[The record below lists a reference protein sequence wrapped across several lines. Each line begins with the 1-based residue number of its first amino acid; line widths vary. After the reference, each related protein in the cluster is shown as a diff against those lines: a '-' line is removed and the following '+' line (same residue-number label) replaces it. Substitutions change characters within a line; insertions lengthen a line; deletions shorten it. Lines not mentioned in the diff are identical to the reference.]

1 MQAAC
6 DARDEGK
13 DIWILARTDA
23 LILGWEEAMARVAEF
38 QRIGVDAVFI
48 EAIPDKAA
56 MGKCLE
62 VVKVPQMVNSKILC
76 DVKSGSCICTEDLPV
91 IEGGL
96 TENLSAKELARL
108 GFAITSWPW
117 TLVAAHLRAIRE
129 TLENLKESMTVGA
142 PPTILSY
149 SEVCR
154 GVGFNKYWVS
164 SKTAG
169 MPPVH

>member
-1 MQAAC
+1 
-6 DARDEGK
+6 
-13 DIWILARTDA
+13 
-23 LILGWEEAMARVAEF
+23 MARVGEF

-48 EAIPDKAA
+48 EAIPDRAA
-56 MGKCLE
+56 MEKCVE
-62 VVKVPQMVNSKILC
+62 VVKVPQMVNSKLRSN
-76 DVKSGSCICTEDLPV
+76 VNSGPCVYADDLPV

-96 TENLSAKELARL
+96 TENISAKELAKL
-108 GFAITSWPW
+108 GFALTAWPW

-129 TLENLKESMTVGA
+129 TLENLKESMTKGA

-164 SKTAG
+164 SRTAG
-169 MPPVH
+169 ILSIH